1 MAEPEILRDRGRS
14 LEDEFFHRQNAQ
26 LKEKLQQQAK
36 QESAREAMAQATGIK
51 NAAVLD
57 RLVALEIPVTT
68 VTALS
73 LVPLVEVAW
82 ADGSIDA
89 SERGTILER
98 ATTAGFGPGSAERT
112 LLEEWLTRK
121 PDPKLLTA
129 WTQFVR
135 GLSEQLSVEQRTTL
149 KKDLLER
156 ARAVGSASGGFLGL
170 GSKVSA
176 GEAKVLEELERAFP

>member
-1 MAEPEILRDRGRS
+1 MADPEILRDRGRG
-14 LEDEFFHRQNAQ
+14 LEDEFFRRQDAQ
-26 LKEKLQQQAK
+26 LKEKLKQQA
-36 QESAREAMAQATGIK
+36 QRESAREAMAHATGIK
-51 NAAVLD
+51 NAAVVD
-57 RLVALEIPVTT
+57 RLIELGIPVAT

-89 SERGTILER
+89 SERGLILER
-98 ATTAGFGPGSAERT
+98 ATSAGFGPDSTERA
-112 LLEEWLTRK
+112 LLEDWLTRK

-129 WTQFVR
+129 WTHFVR
-135 GLSEQLSVEQRTTL
+135 GLGEQLSPEQRETL

-176 GEAKVLEELERAFP
+176 GEAKVMEELERAFP